1 MSGDVSDV
9 KGGGVCVVAGVGPG
23 TGLASVE
30 RFAKGGYQ
38 VAMLARRED
47 RLKEWAAAIPN
58 THAFASDVTDRAALD
73 ATFDAIRNELG
84 PVDVLVYNA
93 AMGSFSE
100 FMDLAPEVLESNFQI
115 NTMGLFHCGQLA
127 AADMLAS
134 GAGSIVITGNTSA
147 RRGKARFAGFAPTKA
162 AQRILGESMARSL
175 GPKGIHVSYL
185 IIDAVIDLEWTR
197 KSMPEA
203 PDDFFAKPADIAE
216 SVWHLAHQP
225 RSTWTFETE
234 IRPFAENW

>member
-1 MSGDVSDV
+1 LSGGAGDR
-9 KGGGVCVVAGVGPG
+9 GVCVVAGVGPG
-23 TGLASVE
+23 TGLACVE
-30 RFAKGGYQ
+30 RFANGGYQ

-47 RLKEWAAAIPN
+47 RLKEWAATLSN

-73 ATFDAIRNELG
+73 ATFDAIRNQLG
-84 PVDVLVYNA
+84 PVDALVYNA

-100 FMDLAPEVLESNFQI
+100 FMDLEPEVLENNFQI

-127 AADMLAS
+127 AADMLSS
-134 GAGSIVITGNTSA
+134 GGGSIVITGNTSA
-147 RRGKARFAGFAPTKA
+147 RRGKANFAGFAPTKA

-185 IIDAVIDLEWTR
+185 VIDAVIDLEWTR
-197 KSMPEA
+197 KRMPDA
-203 PDDFFAKPADIAE
+203 PDDYFAKPTDIAE
-216 SVWHLAHQP
+216 CVWQLAHQP
-225 RSTWTFETE
+225 KSTWTFETE

>member
-1 MSGDVSDV
+1 MSEVI
-9 KGGGVCVVAGVGPG
+9 GGGVCVVAGVGPG
-23 TGLASVE
+23 TGLACVE

-38 VAMLARRED
+38 VAMLARNEN
-47 RLKEWAAAIPN
+47 RLKEWEAAIPN
-58 THAFASDVTDRAALD
+58 THAFASDVTDRPSLE
-73 ATFDAIRNELG
+73 ATFDAIRSRLG
-84 PVDVLVYNA
+84 PVDALVYNA
-93 AMGSFSE
+93 AMGSFTE
-100 FMDLAPEVLESNFQI
+100 FMDLEPAVLETNFQI

-147 RRGKARFAGFAPTKA
+147 RRGKANFAGFAPTKA

-185 IIDAVIDLEWTR
+185 VIDAVIDLEWTR
-197 KSMPEA
+197 KRMPDA
-203 PDDFFAKPADIAE
+203 TDDYFAKPADIAQT
-216 SVWHLAHQP
+216 VWHLAHQP
-225 RSTWTFETE
+225 KSTWTFETE